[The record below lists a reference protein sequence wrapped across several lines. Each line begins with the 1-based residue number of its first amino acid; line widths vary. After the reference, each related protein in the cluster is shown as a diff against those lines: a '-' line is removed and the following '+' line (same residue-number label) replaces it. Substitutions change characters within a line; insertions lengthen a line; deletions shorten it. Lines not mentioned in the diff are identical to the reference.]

1 MVPEHADCVIY
12 AGQTGPVPL
21 LGPTIVGR
29 PDFIKENS
37 AQSTTPYQPL
47 NIYYT
52 CDTVI
57 FRFEIPF
64 KPQPV
69 LGISILET
77 EPAPA
82 GSAYPFLIKQVSG
95 DFVLLQINEWSG

>member
-1 MVPEHADCVIY
+1 M
-12 AGQTGPVPL
+12 PL

-29 PDFIKENS
+29 KDFITENS
-37 AQSTTPYQPL
+37 AQSVTPYQPL

-82 GSAYPFLIKQVSG
+82 GSAYPFLIKQVRVSRNG
-95 DFVLLQINEWSG
+95 IGKAILNFIAGLRRTQ